1 MPPVPESLNFTSIQM
16 HIKATINGEQ
26 TLARFIGDEHKH
38 KLKGV
43 NVSLQD
49 YLTLVDETGRV
60 IRAGK
65 RGAISL

>member
-1 MPPVPESLNFTSIQM
+1 M